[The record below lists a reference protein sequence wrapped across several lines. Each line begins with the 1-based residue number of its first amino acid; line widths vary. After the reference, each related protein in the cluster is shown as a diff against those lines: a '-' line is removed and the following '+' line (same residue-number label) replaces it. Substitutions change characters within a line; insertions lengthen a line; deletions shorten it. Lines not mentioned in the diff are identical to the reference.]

1 MKKILAL
8 LLALVMLVSLV
19 ACGAK
24 EDAPAADA
32 PVADA
37 PVADAPVADE
47 PAADNSQDI
56 EVAEDADFD
65 PAKYDG
71 KIGFFYAAPHPF
83 GEACK
88 EGADAWAAEKG
99 VNAII
104 KIGPDWTLDSQVVNL
119 EAMMAQ
125 GCEAIGTFPMDNA
138 VYDGMYDE
146 QQGKVIFNN
155 LGWNSTA
162 ETKAQHLVSTNI
174 YASAYK
180 SMEYIGELLDYK
192 GGIMIAYESVTD
204 SATMERKAAVND
216 FLAEH
221 PDMWLECEAFDY
233 MEVAAAAVKIENTMN
248 AHEGKINGIVALG
261 FTSTQALVGVLGDY
275 YERGGEKIPCVG
287 IDTDDLIFQGI
298 RDGIITATV
307 AQNSWGIGYIGM
319 EVMRLQLDGYTP
331 KEGKYHID
339 TGIVLVT
346 ADNIE
351 TYEQDLEAV
360 TQEIVATLTTEYM
373 EKK

>member
-8 LLALVMLVSLV
+8 LLALVMIVSLV

-24 EDAPAADA
+24 APAADAPAADA
-32 PVADA
+32 PAADA
-37 PVADAPVADE
+37 PAADAPEVDQ
-47 PAADNSQDI
+47 SQNI
-56 EVAEDADFD
+56 EVEPDDAFD
-65 PAKYDG
+65 PAKYAG

-88 EGADAWAAEKG
+88 AGADAWAAEKG
-99 VNAII
+99 VDAVI
-104 KIGPDWTLDSQVVNL
+104 KIGPDWTLDSQVMNL

-155 LGWNSTA
+155 LGWNSTE

-180 SMEYIGELLDYK
+180 SMEYIGELMGHK

-216 FLAEH
+216 YLAEH

-233 MEVAAAAVKIENTMN
+233 LEVAAAAVKIENTMN

-261 FTSTQALVGVLGDY
+261 FTSTQALVGTLGDY

-298 RDGIITATV
+298 RDGIISATV

-319 EVMRLQLDGYTP
+319 EVMRLQLDGYVA

-339 TGIVLVT
+339 TGIVLVD
-346 ADNIE
+346 ANNID
-351 TYEQDLEAV
+351 TYNDDLEAV
-360 TQEIVATLTTEYM
+360 TQEIVNSLTTEYM
-373 EKK
+373 ELG